1 MICVKISLNF
11 WDNTRLENMEYSSV
25 EREME
30 AEALQSIYGEEIVS
44 VKGSEENQPVSYE
57 VNFRLILGVKTS
69 QLTSRNDLRQS
80 VVNQWIIR
88 SMDQ

>member
-44 VKGSEENQPVSYE
+44 VKRSEENQTVSYE
-57 VNFRLILGVKTS
+57 VNFQQSKTKIIFTLPGEITFLHCFPYS
-69 QLTSRNDLRQS
+69 KLTLDL
-80 VVNQWIIR
+80 
-88 SMDQ
+88 

>member
-44 VKGSEENQPVSYE
+44 VKRSEENQLVSYE
-57 VNFRLILGVKTS
+57 VNFQQSKTK
-69 QLTSRNDLRQS
+69 
-80 VVNQWIIR
+80 IIFTLPGEITFLH
-88 SMDQ
+88 

>member
-44 VKGSEENQPVSYE
+44 VKRSEENQTVSYE
-57 VNFRLILGVKTS
+57 VNFQQSKTK
-69 QLTSRNDLRQS
+69 
-80 VVNQWIIR
+80 IIFTLPGEITFLH
-88 SMDQ
+88 

>member
-44 VKGSEENQPVSYE
+44 VKRSEENQTVSYE
-57 VNFRLILGVKTS
+57 INFQQSKTK
-69 QLTSRNDLRQS
+69 
-80 VVNQWIIR
+80 IIFTLPGEITFLH
-88 SMDQ
+88 

>member
-1 MICVKISLNF
+1 MFAGIINFQNSVICVKISLNF

-44 VKGSEENQPVSYE
+44 VKRSEENQPVSYE
-57 VNFRLILGVKTS
+57 VNFQQSKTK
-69 QLTSRNDLRQS
+69 
-80 VVNQWIIR
+80 IIFTLPGEITFP
-88 SMDQ
+88 Q

>member
-44 VKGSEENQPVSYE
+44 VKRSEENQTVSYE
-57 VNFRLILGVKTS
+57 VNFQQSKTK
-69 QLTSRNDLRQS
+69 
-80 VVNQWIIR
+80 IIFTLPGKIIFP
-88 SMDQ
+88 Q

>member
-1 MICVKISLNF
+1 MQLFAGIINFQNSVICVKISLNF

-44 VKGSEENQPVSYE
+44 VKRSEENQPVSYE
-57 VNFRLILGVKTS
+57 VNFQQSKTK
-69 QLTSRNDLRQS
+69 
-80 VVNQWIIR
+80 IIFTLPGEITFLH
-88 SMDQ
+88 

>member
-1 MICVKISLNF
+1 MQLFAGIINFQNSVICVKISLNF

-57 VNFRLILGVKTS
+57 VNFQQSKTK
-69 QLTSRNDLRQS
+69 
-80 VVNQWIIR
+80 IIFTLPGEITFLH
-88 SMDQ
+88 